1 MIRLTHLLTQAE
13 AGDATPVA
21 TLPLPLAS
29 RIKSRLRVTLD
40 DGREAGLFLE
50 RGLSLR
56 EGDLLASPEGLTVR
70 VRAAPESLSVASCP
84 DPLLLARACYHLGN
98 RHVPLEIEAG
108 RLRYRHDH
116 VLDTL
121 LRGLGLAVSC
131 EEGPFEPEPG
141 AYAGSGGGP
150 GLARDHA
157 HGHGHG
163 HAHLHGEGHDRGQDP
178 GELDGDRA
186 SHGHDHGQ
194 AHAQANDQCHGHRH
208 TPAAD
213 QEADPTPDPLA
224 PPARTGKEG
233 EPGRLACA

>member
-21 TLPLPLAS
+21 TLTLPLAS

-56 EGDLLASPEGLTVR
+56 EGDLLAGPEGLTVQ
-70 VRAAPESLSVASCP
+70 VRAAPESLSVAYCP

-98 RHVPLEIEAG
+98 RHVPLGIEAG

-116 VLDTL
+116 VLDAM
-121 LRGLGLAVSC
+121 LRSLGLAVGR

-141 AYAGSGGGP
+141 AYAGSGGGHD
-150 GLARDHA
+150 LARDHA
-157 HGHGHG
+157 HGHGR
-163 HAHLHGEGHDRGQDP
+163 AHRHGEGHDRGQDP
-178 GELDGDRA
+178 GELDGE
-186 SHGHDHGQ
+186 STSHGQ
-194 AHAQANDQCHGHRH
+194 AHDQGHGHRH
-208 TPAAD
+208 TPASG
-213 QEADPTPDPLA
+213 EGADPTHDPLG
-224 PPARTGKEG
+224 PPAWRGD
-233 EPGRLACA
+233 EPDLA

>member
-21 TLPLPLAS
+21 TLTLPLAS

-56 EGDLLASPEGLTVR
+56 EGDLLASPQGLTVR

-98 RHVPLEIEAG
+98 RHVPLGIEAG

-116 VLDTL
+116 VLDAM
-121 LRGLGLAVSC
+121 LRSLGLAVGR
-131 EEGPFEPEPG
+131 EEGPFEPEAG

-157 HGHGHG
+157 HGHSHG
-163 HAHLHGEGHDRGQDP
+163 HLHGEGHDRGHDP
-178 GELDGDRA
+178 GELDGETAIHDQA
-186 SHGHDHGQ
+186 YYQAHGH
-194 AHAQANDQCHGHRH
+194 AYDQGHGHRH

-213 QEADPTPDPLA
+213 QVADPTPDPLG
-224 PPARTGKEG
+224 PPAREGKGTES
-233 EPGRLACA
+233 GRLARA